1 MNETGFFWKKLR
13 EALVFIYF
21 PVYLLWFFML
31 EQMNPENI
39 FFVTNPL
46 DRYIPFC
53 EYFIVPYLLWFPYLF
68 GGLSWFFLRERKS
81 GFMKFAVT
89 LIIGLTACLLI
100 YTIFPNAQALRPA
113 SYPHDNLFTR
123 VVKLLQDFDTPTNVC
138 PSIHVFSTVALHIA
152 VVKSECLGK
161 KRCIK
166 YGSLILSVFI
176 CMSTVFLKQH
186 SVTDVICALVLNAVL
201 YVLIYR
207 PYRAESHVSV

>member
-1 MNETGFFWKKLR
+1 MNKTGFFWKKLR

-46 DRYIPFC
+46 DRHIPFC

>member
-1 MNETGFFWKKLR
+1 MNKTGFFWKKLR

-46 DRYIPFC
+46 DRHIPFC

-152 VVKSECLGK
+152 VVKSEYLGK
-161 KRCIK
+161 KHCVK

>member
-1 MNETGFFWKKLR
+1 MNETGFFWKKFR

-207 PYRAESHVSV
+207 PYRAESH